1 MPKNYT
7 YYFDSRKIRSLRIAS
22 GMTQREVATACG
34 LDLAGLR
41 TIEDVNQK
49 KPIKRG
55 VIEALAT
62 FYGVS
67 TRELFVTKSGRT
79 PHAGRPRN
87 DRSWKF
93 PRKVP
98 SRGRQ
103 RERALQLE
111 EAL

>member
-7 YYFDSRKIRSLRIAS
+7 YYFNSRRIRNLRIS
-22 GMTQREVATACG
+22 TGMTQREVAIACG
-34 LDLAGLR
+34 LDLVGLR
-41 TIEDVNQK
+41 TIEDANQK
-49 KPIKRG
+49 KPIKRD

-67 TRELFVTKSGRT
+67 ARELFVTKSGRT

-87 DRSWKF
+87 DRGWKF

-103 RERALQLE
+103 RERALQIE